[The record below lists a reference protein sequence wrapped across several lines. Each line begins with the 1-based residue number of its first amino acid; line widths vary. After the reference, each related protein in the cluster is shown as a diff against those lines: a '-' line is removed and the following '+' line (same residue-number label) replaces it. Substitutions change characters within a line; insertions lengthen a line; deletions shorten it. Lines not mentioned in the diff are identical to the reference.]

1 MAKHATSHA
10 EKLQRRSAK
19 TLAMMMITGVAMT
32 PMMTIIIII
41 IITALIISRQ
51 RHVTSILVLAYGA
64 TLQGTEAPA

>member
-10 EKLQRRSAK
+10 EKLQRRNAK

-32 PMMTIIIII
+32 PMMTIIII